1 MRKAADRLRI
11 RAGSLQRTQRS
22 TYLTCRNRRGRGSLI
37 LHSAEISEGSLS
49 VGDIVSMQVSPAI
62 REAITRNHTSAH
74 LLHAALRKV
83 LGTHVHQA
91 GQLVNAKEMRFDFS
105 HFEAMTREEIAEVEH
120 EVNRVILSGIEVKRY
135 ETDIASAKEKG
146 AMALFGEK
154 YGERVRVCE
163 VGDFSIELVRR
174 YAYQQYGEDRTF

>member
-1 MRKAADRLRI
+1 M
-11 RAGSLQRTQRS
+11 
-22 TYLTCRNRRGRGSLI
+22 
-37 LHSAEISEGSLS
+37 
-49 VGDIVSMQVSPAI
+49 
-62 REAITRNHTSAH
+62 
-74 LLHAALRKV
+74 
-83 LGTHVHQA
+83 HQA

-163 VGDFSIELVRR
+163 VGDFSIELCGGTHISNTAKIGLFKIISESSVAAGVRR
-174 YAYQQYGEDRTF
+174 IEAVTGYGVLDLISRLSLIHI

>member
-1 MRKAADRLRI
+1 M
-11 RAGSLQRTQRS
+11 
-22 TYLTCRNRRGRGSLI
+22 
-37 LHSAEISEGSLS
+37 
-49 VGDIVSMQVSPAI
+49 
-62 REAITRNHTSAH
+62 
-74 LLHAALRKV
+74 LHAALRKV

-163 VGDFSIELVRR
+163 VGDFSIELCGGTHISNTAKIGLFKIISESSVAAGVRR
-174 YAYQQYGEDRTF
+174 CV